1 MNYDEYLR
9 AIALISEEDFYE
21 ITNSLPKVSV
31 EEFVKSLD
39 DGIYDTESLY
49 DLALIIINAILMRY
63 TAHAYVD
70 DLDLQSKY
78 VYIGDIESV
87 KELINVKRAF
97 SQTDWTIASN
107 TVEEIEEAEKIK
119 AEESARDRCLK
130 VINNLPTS
138 TLEEII
144 KGL

>member
-9 AIALISEEDFYE
+9 AIALISEEDFYK

>member
-130 VINNLPTS
+130 VINNLPTQ

>member
-1 MNYDEYLR
+1 MKYDEYLR

>member
-39 DGIYDTESLY
+39 NGIYDTESLY